1 MFNSQINET
10 KRHLVDESKK
20 RKKELAEY
28 WRKRRGKLKSNLE
41 DYKAHREKDTERIKR
56 FRKERQS
63 DESKQRNRELQR
75 KRQKRYREKNKI
87 HVQELDKNT
96 KNPTTEEQRQKWKQ
110 RKQLQRKNMTSEIK
124 TAINEKRRKE
134 YKKKKKLD
142 NQSMNETATSN
153 FGKKRD
159 ISKTK
164 ENNHKQNK
172 EPIIKSSQTLV
183 EIRIAM
189 SSPNTSTKRKHLMV
203 KSEYQ
208 YKKDQDVPKKRVK
221 TVNVGGQKDTLK
233 PAELEQYCSR
243 PSILV
248 RKANY

>member
-28 WRKRRGKLKSNLE
+28 WRKRRGNLKSNLE
-41 DYKAHREKDTERIKR
+41 GYKAHREKDTERIKR

-87 HVQELDKNT
+87 YVQERDKNT
-96 KNPTTEEQRQKWKQ
+96 KKPTTEEQRQKWKE
-110 RKQLQRKNMTSEIK
+110 RKRLQRKNMTCEQK

-153 FGKKRD
+153 FEKKRD

-164 ENNHKQNK
+164 ENNHKQDK

-183 EIRIAM
+183 EMKIAM
-189 SSPNTSTKRKHLMV
+189 SSPNTSTKRKHSMV
-203 KSEYQ
+203 NSEYQ
-208 YKKDQDVPKKRVK
+208 YKKRSRCTKEKCENRKCCRTDRFFK
-221 TVNVGGQKDTLK
+221 TCG
-233 PAELEQYCSR
+233 AR
-243 PSILV
+243 SILLQTIDPGT
-248 RKANY
+248 